1 MHRTYCQTVSQFFFC
16 PGRFFSRLPVSLP
29 GQPHP
34 RPFPVCFRRFP
45 RRIPGQAEPFRTLRH
60 RQNVAITLRIK
71 PYRRLY
77 LLPRERQTAPFGVSD
92 KVICDPQSSAVWRA
106 EAESLRPESLK
117 KRPGLPLMLL
127 FFFLCCHKS
136 SRQKNFSQSARSV
149 GNGERGRNLL
159 CSREALGK
167 RQRVR
172 QLTSVGFGAKP

>member
-1 MHRTYCQTVSQFFFC
+1 MNSYAPDLLPDGFAVFLPRTLLFAPSGIASRSASPAPI
-16 PGRFFSRLPVSLP
+16 PGLLSS
-29 GQPHP
+29 
-34 RPFPVCFRRFP
+34 FP

-92 KVICDPQSSAVWRA
+92 KVICDPNLQRFWRA

-127 FFFLCCHKS
+127 FS
-136 SRQKNFSQSARSV
+136 SCVAISPPGKKIFSQSARSV
-149 GNGERGRNLL
+149 GNGERGRNL
-159 CSREALGK
+159 CAA
-167 RQRVR
+167 VR
-172 QLTSVGFGAKP
+172 RWASGSASGS